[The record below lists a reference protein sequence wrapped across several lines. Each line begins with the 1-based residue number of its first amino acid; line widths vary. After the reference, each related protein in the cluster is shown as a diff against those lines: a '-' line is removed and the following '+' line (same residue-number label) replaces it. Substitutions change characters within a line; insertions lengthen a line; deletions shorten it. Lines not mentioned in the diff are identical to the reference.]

1 MPGYIQFPTNPVK
14 NIPSTIIPTP
24 KPFSMQSIFS
34 NNSQVV
40 YKPGSLAPGGV
51 GTVKNSSMKSKKT

>member
-1 MPGYIQFPTNPVK
+1 
-14 NIPSTIIPTP
+14 
-24 KPFSMQSIFS
+24 MQSIFS
-34 NNSQVV
+34 NNAQVV

>member
-14 NIPSTIIPTP
+14 NIPSIIVPTP

-34 NNSQVV
+34 NNAQVV
-40 YKPGSLAPGGV
+40 YKQGSLAAGGV
-51 GTVKNSSMKSKKT
+51 GTVKNSRMKSKKT